1 MDTMAGLM
9 DVPMQF
15 LAGGNITTSATVR
28 DMLRQTNRELRKG
41 IPVKGNRMRRVVCD
55 PRVFLRCEGRG
66 SSAKVSVECECSAKK
81 LQAGLERAYK
91 EEGTIALDL
100 FLVYPDPGSLE
111 YIPTEHG
118 PPSTAPEFIEQMRR
132 EFEKPAAFMM
142 DTFVF
147 DVVQTVLDAIGSEP
161 KRARLRLLS
170 VEGCSSS
177 TYESVKMLLENSRE
191 TLQEVRCWNPAI
203 FFFEHNLEMP
213 ALTTLDCTLAED
225 WYTGW
230 AGQEFMELVC
240 KNSRLQTL
248 RLHSRMY
255 RRVSAFLDSALRELG
270 SSVTKYRARN
280 RGDAFSVFDVLQVDT
295 GLVSAD
301 LHPGFLRQL
310 RSMGKH
316 VVLRV
321 VHEKHDQTSSLLLQL
336 ARVRTSLLFFWLCV
350 CVCAC
355 VCVYACA
362 CMRVRVCVC
371 VCVYACACAC
381 ACMRVR
387 VRVCVCVYACVCVM
401 PVSEIHTRFVFV
413 CSSLQ
418 RSIREKRTKHTALQ

>member
-1 MDTMAGLM
+1 MAGLM

-28 DMLRQTNRELRKG
+28 DMLRQTNRELRGG

-66 SSAKVSVECECSAKK
+66 RSAEVSVECECSAKK

-100 FLVYPDPGSLE
+100 FLVYPGPGSLK
-111 YIPTEHG
+111 YIPTEQG

-132 EFEKPAAFMM
+132 EFEKPAEFMV
-142 DTFVF
+142 DTHVF
-147 DVVQTVLDAIGSEP
+147 DVMQTVLDAIGSEP
-161 KRARLRLLS
+161 KRAELRLLS
-170 VEGCSSS
+170 LEGCSSS
-177 TYESVKMLLENSRE
+177 TYESVKSLLENSRH
-191 TLQEVRCWNPAI
+191 TLQELRCWNAAI
-203 FFFEHNLEMP
+203 FWDLTDLAMP
-213 ALTTLDCTLAED
+213 ALTTLDCTLAQD
-225 WYTGW
+225 WY
-230 AGQEFMELVC
+230 AGQAGKDFMELVC

-255 RRVSAFLDSALRELG
+255 RRVNAFLDSALRELA

-321 VHEKHDQTSSLLLQL
+321 VHEKRDQTSSLLLQL
-336 ARVRTSLLFFWLCV
+336 AQVCASLLFFLAMCV
-350 CVCAC
+350 RVR
-355 VCVYACA
+355 V
-362 CMRVRVCVC
+362 RVRVCVC
-371 VCVYACACAC
+371 VCV
-381 ACMRVR
+381 CMC
-387 VRVCVCVYACVCVM
+387 VCVCVCVCV
-401 PVSEIHTRFVFV
+401 RV
-413 CSSLQ
+413 CDARQ
-418 RSIREKRTKHTALQ
+418 